1 LQEDPDEVN
10 NLARSPQHRDIWV
23 RMVTVH
29 FEHSRKIR
37 DLGFLPEGEIHSRS
51 EGSTPY
57 EVGLKYPLELIWP
70 VAQVASF
77 RRPPETLVSGF
88 LENLKKRLQH
98 EDSAV
103 RYWAALGLLRFSKD
117 GVEAAKDDL
126 HRSLADASAH
136 VRIVAAEALGRY
148 GNEEDLKKS

>member
-1 LQEDPDEVN
+1 
-10 NLARSPQHRDIWV
+10 
-23 RMVTVH
+23 
-29 FEHSRKIR
+29 
-37 DLGFLPEGEIHSRS
+37 EIHSRS

-148 GNEEDLKKS
+148 GNEEDLKKSLDVLKELVSPKKNGVFVSMAALNALGELGEKARP